1 MFIIKTGC
9 YLKHLFSETI
19 ELPGRTKIKIS
30 KDKNSENLSH
40 LEIIEVV

>member
-1 MFIIKTGC
+1 MFIIKTGR
-9 YLKHLFSETI
+9 YLKHLTSETI
-19 ELPGRTKIKIS
+19 KLPGRTKINIS